1 MVLIILC
8 VVLLILLLLA
18 IGITLL
24 ICFFAGEAFSWGI
37 VALVWL
43 FLLMHRCRWRR
54 EWLGIKQAT
63 VWAYRNTPAT

>member
-8 VVLLILLLLA
+8 VVLLILFLLA

-24 ICFFAGEAFSWGI
+24 ICFFAGKAFSWGI

-43 FLLMHRCRWRR
+43 FLL
-54 EWLGIKQAT
+54 IAT
-63 VWAYRNTPAT
+63 VAVGGGNGWE

>member
-43 FLLMHRCRWRR
+43 FLL
-54 EWLGIKQAT
+54 IAT
-63 VWAYRNTPAT
+63 VAVGGGNGWE